1 MSKKGATKIIKTTG
15 FVVGS
20 TIAVAGLGLCGY
32 AIADGAIKLP
42 FNATEIVTPIPPQ
55 SVSTSITD
63 TAITVELIE
72 NAEYSLDGKVWQDSN
87 IFFGLQP
94 AQEYTVYIRIKATA
108 DTPASEPTQVNV
120 TTDKSTQ
127 QVPQV
132 TTPESTADS
141 IIFEHIVGVEYSINN
156 GDTWQD
162 ENIFSNL
169 SPAQEYTIL
178 VRYAETD
185 TQYAS
190 EPFTVQISTL
200 KDTQDAPNI
209 TEAETTS
216 PNSITM
222 PIMQNAEFSLNNE
235 TWQDSNVFND
245 LTPGQTYTVYIRYKE
260 TATQYA
266 SPVTTIEV
274 TLDKLT
280 QDAPQVTQAEIV
292 TADSITLPIIAG
304 AEYSINN
311 GVDWQ
316 TENIFSELE
325 PKTEYTI
332 YVRLAETAT
341 QYASAITQVV
351 VTTDSTA
358 GLYDTDT
365 GQRTMSWQELIDE
378 NLIRVDSSGTN
389 LVSASNLTGHLI
401 MDDDITRI
409 NSNAFSSNT
418 LTAITISNNVE
429 SIPTNCFSWCRNLN
443 TVTLPNGL
451 GIINANAFANC
462 SSLKNINFP
471 DSLISIG
478 SSAFTSCSSL
488 ENINLEN
495 SNANIDNSAFSGC
508 SNLQTVVLPNNISI
522 LNSQTFSNC
531 TSLVNIIL
539 PKTLLSIKSSC
550 FGGCSSLTNI
560 TIPNSVT
567 SIESGVFS
575 NCSSLETISLSNN
588 LTNIPDNCFSSCFNL
603 QSINLPDNIT
613 LIGMMAFTSSGL
625 TSINLPI
632 NLQEIGNSA
641 FTGTSITSVII
652 PENVEV
658 IDNTAFNCD
667 TFQEFIVEE
676 NNSYFSAD
684 NGVLYNKNKTI
695 LLKYPYGKTNSTF
708 VVPEG
713 VIRVENG
720 AFNPPISLMSIT
732 LPTTIESLGY
742 YAFSTSLGY
751 LTILSDTP
759 PSLERNLSGVM
770 NLRSIKVKAGT
781 LDLYLADEFWSSY
794 EDKISELTE

>member
-1 MSKKGATKIIKTTG
+1 MNNKIKNITFALLATASIASLTAGTVSFVQFAKTDFTGLQGQEVITPEKTQQESPQVTQAQEVTTNSIIM
-15 FVVGS
+15 
-20 TIAVAGLGLCGY
+20 
-32 AIADGAIKLP
+32 
-42 FNATEIVTPIPPQ
+42 PII
-55 SVSTSITD
+55 SG
-63 TAITVELIE
+63 
-72 NAEYSLDGKVWQDSN
+72 AEYSLDEETWQESN
-87 IFFGLQP
+87 IFSG
-94 AQEYTVYIRIKATA
+94 
-108 DTPASEPTQVNV
+108 
-120 TTDKSTQ
+120 
-127 QVPQV
+127 
-132 TTPESTADS
+132 
-141 IIFEHIVGVEYSINN
+141 
-156 GDTWQD
+156 
-162 ENIFSNL
+162 
-169 SPAQEYTIL
+169 
-178 VRYAETD
+178 
-185 TQYAS
+185 
-190 EPFTVQISTL
+190 
-200 KDTQDAPNI
+200 
-209 TEAETTS
+209 
-216 PNSITM
+216 
-222 PIMQNAEFSLNNE
+222 
-235 TWQDSNVFND
+235 
-245 LTPGQTYTVYIRYKE
+245 LTPGQTYTVYVRMAE
-260 TATQYA
+260 TEKLLA
-266 SPVTTIEV
+266 SDSVNIEI

-280 QDAPQVTQAEIV
+280 QEAPQVTQAQEVTTNSIIMPIISGAEYSLDEETWQDSNIFSGLTPGQTYTVYVRMAETEKLLASDSVNIEITLDKLTQGAPQVTQAEIV
-292 TADSITLPIIAG
+292 TADTITMPVIAG

-332 YVRLAETAT
+332 YVRLAETVT
-341 QYASAITQVV
+341 QYASAITQVI
-351 VTTDSTA
+351 VTTDSRA

-389 LVSASNLTGHLI
+389 FVSASNLTGHLI

-451 GIINANAFANC
+451 GIINANAFTNC

-471 DSLISIG
+471 NSLISIG

-539 PKTLLSIKSSC
+539 PETLLSIKSSC
-550 FGGCSSLTNI
+550 FSGCSALTNI

-588 LTNIPDNCFSSCFNL
+588 LTNIPDNCFSYCFNL

-613 LIGMMAFTSSGL
+613 SIGMRAFTSSGL

-713 VIRVENG
+713 VVRVENG

-742 YAFSTSLGY
+742 SAFSTSLGY